1 MFDQA
6 MAPVENVATCD
17 ITADVSL
24 PSDIDKTKF
33 SHISAY
39 IDTATMGSYNYDDP
53 NVVVDLVMTVCITNP
68 ADNTTKQFKVV
79 KRLSMD
85 KCKLAAQAENSTPVN
100 VVEDLEDDPAEVQRM
115 MLEYHSIQRARA
127 MAGLNEGARGFE
139 TFTATVKYPDENG
152 NTATCH
158 HVIKNVRD
166 KAHARHFAELRVM
179 PKYAK
184 HGDKAKIT
192 RVFQTPENKTASDEA
207 KAKAVKS
214 GSLKD

>member
-1 MFDQA
+1 MFDQPA
-6 MAPVENVATCD
+6 APAENVAVCD
-17 ITADVSL
+17 VTADVSL
-24 PSDIDKTKF
+24 PSDIDKSKF

-39 IDTATMGSYNYDDP
+39 VDTATMGSYDYDSP
-53 NVVVDLVMTVCITNP
+53 NVIVDLVMTVNVTNP
-68 ADNTTKQFKVV
+68 ADNTTQQFKVV

-85 KCKLAAQAENSTPVN
+85 KCKLAAQAENSTPVS
-100 VVEDLEDDPAEVQRM
+100 VVEDLEDDPAEVRQM

-139 TFTATVKYPDENG
+139 TFTATVKYPDEDG
-152 NTATCH
+152 NTATCRH
-158 HVIKNVRD
+158 IIKNVRD

-192 RVFQTPENKTASDEA
+192 RVFQTPENKTASGEA
-207 KAKAVKS
+207 KAKARKS
-214 GSLKD
+214 GMLKD

>member
-1 MFDQA
+1 MFDQPA
-6 MAPVENVATCD
+6 APAENNAITVCD

-24 PSDIDKTKF
+24 PSDIDKSKF

-39 IDTATMGSYNYDDP
+39 VDTATMGSYDYDSP
-53 NVVVDLVMTVCITNP
+53 NVIVDLVMTVNVTNP

-85 KCKLAAQAENSTPVN
+85 KCKLAAQAENSTPVS
-100 VVEDLEDDPAEVQRM
+100 VVEDLEDDPAEVRQM

-139 TFTATVKYPDENG
+139 TFTATVKYPDEDG

-158 HVIKNVRD
+158 HIIKNVRD
-166 KAHARHFAELRVM
+166 KAHARHVAELDVM

-192 RVFQTPENKTASDEA
+192 RVFQTPENKAASDEA
-207 KAKAVKS
+207 KSKALKS
-214 GSLKD
+214 GF

>member
-1 MFDQA
+1 MFDQSA
-6 MAPVENVATCD
+6 DPAENNATAVCD

-24 PSDIDKTKF
+24 PSDIDKSKF

-39 IDTATMGSYNYDDP
+39 VDTATMGSYDYDSP
-53 NVVVDLVMTVCITNP
+53 NVIVDLVMTVNVTNP

-85 KCKLAAQAENSTPVN
+85 KCKLAAQAENSTPVS
-100 VVEDLEDDPAEVQRM
+100 VVEDLEDDPAEVRQM

-139 TFTATVKYPDENG
+139 TFTATVKYPDEDG
-152 NTATCH
+152 NTATCQH
-158 HVIKNVRD
+158 IIKNVRD
-166 KAHARHFAELRVM
+166 KAHARHVAELHVL

-214 GSLKD
+214 GF